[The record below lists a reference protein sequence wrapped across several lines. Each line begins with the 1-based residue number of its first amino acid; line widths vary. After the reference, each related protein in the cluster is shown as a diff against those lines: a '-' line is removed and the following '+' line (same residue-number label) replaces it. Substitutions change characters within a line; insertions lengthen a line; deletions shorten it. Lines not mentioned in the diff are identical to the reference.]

1 MSTKTRQI
9 IHSLENPTPEVAALE
24 TRFAN
29 ALRAGNA
36 GAWRETVRLV
46 EDALGLDGWSPITL
60 QTLNRLTLANK
71 I

>member
-1 MSTKTRQI
+1 MSSKTSQI
-9 IHSLENPTPEVAALE
+9 ILALENPTPEVAALE
-24 TRFAN
+24 TQFAN

-46 EDALGLDGWSPITL
+46 EDALGLDSWYPITL
-60 QTLNRLTLANK
+60 QTLTRLALANR

>member
-36 GAWRETVRLV
+36 GVWRETVRLV
-46 EDALGLDGWSPITL
+46 EDALGLDSWYPITL
-60 QTLNRLTLANK
+60 QTLNRLALANR